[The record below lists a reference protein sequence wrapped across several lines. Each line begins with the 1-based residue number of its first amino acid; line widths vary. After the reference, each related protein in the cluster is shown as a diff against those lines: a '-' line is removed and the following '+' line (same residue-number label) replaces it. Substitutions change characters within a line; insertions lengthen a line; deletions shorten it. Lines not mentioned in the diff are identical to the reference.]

1 MNWENLQDV
10 LPDIPRGFTAIAEWL
25 ACLLSIF
32 EMKRRFS
39 GWKLAG
45 ISAMFL
51 AGLEILLV
59 LTKSLQGFWWI
70 LCMGAAVGVMYLFL
84 YLCCEANAMDVGY
97 YCVRAFAVAE
107 FAASLEWQVDCFFRF
122 SLGWES
128 GWFRIFWLTAVY
140 LAVYSAVWLLFRR
153 HARSG
158 RELMVTKRELLSYVM
173 IGLAIFGISNVGFM
187 PWSTP
192 FSGRYMAEIF
202 NVRTLIDFGG
212 LAILYAYHAQRME
225 LWARHELESME
236 SILHSQYAQYKQ
248 SQEVIDLINYK
259 YHDLKHH
266 IHALRAEE
274 NAQERNAYLDR
285 MEEEIKNY
293 EAQNKTGN
301 QVLDTVL
308 TSKQLYCMKN
318 SITMTCVA
326 DGSLF
331 HFMDVMDICS
341 IFGNAL
347 DNAIEYEKKIPDQEK
362 RLIHVTAFSQ
372 KNFLIVRFE
381 NYCEDRL
388 DFKEDLPVTTKKD
401 EHFHGYGLKS
411 LRYTVHKYGGEV
423 DVVNQDNWFH
433 LNILIPIKN
442 ERAESK

>member
-318 SITMTCVA
+318 SITMTL
-326 DGSLF
+326 S
-331 HFMDVMDICS
+331 
-341 IFGNAL
+341 
-347 DNAIEYEKKIPDQEK
+347 
-362 RLIHVTAFSQ
+362 LIH
-372 KNFLIVRFE
+372 I
-381 NYCEDRL
+381 
-388 DFKEDLPVTTKKD
+388 
-401 EHFHGYGLKS
+401 
-411 LRYTVHKYGGEV
+411 
-423 DVVNQDNWFH
+423 
-433 LNILIPIKN
+433 
-442 ERAESK
+442 